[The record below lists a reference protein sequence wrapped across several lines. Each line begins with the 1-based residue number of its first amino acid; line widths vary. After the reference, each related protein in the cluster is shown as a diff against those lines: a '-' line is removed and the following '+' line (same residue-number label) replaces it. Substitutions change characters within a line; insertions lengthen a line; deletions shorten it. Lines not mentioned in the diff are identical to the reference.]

1 MSNNSLTL
9 EERMKRYE
17 SVPKHFLMR
26 KTPCIIRLDGKAA
39 HTFTRG
45 FKKPFDEIFTNSM
58 QETMKALCEEIQG
71 CVFGYT
77 QSDEITLV
85 LIDYQDLTSDAW
97 FGYNVQKMTSVS
109 ASIATYAFNTAYKNN
124 LLVAMTEGKMARNTK
139 EEYSLNDNKFKNYL
153 NKHLLF
159 DSRCFSLPVDEV
171 VNCLIWRQI
180 DAIRNSIL
188 ATGYANFSHS
198 YLNHKKTP
206 EIVELLKNEAN
217 VDWFDLPIHLQRGS
231 ACYKVPVEVTTV
243 NGNVLRNKWRVDQNI
258 PVFSKDKDFINTHVI
273 F

>member
-1 MSNNSLTL
+1 MSNNTLTL

-17 SVPKHFLMR
+17 SIPKHFLMR

-45 FKKPFDEIFTNSM
+45 FNKPFDEIFVNSM

-109 ASIATYAFNTAYKNN
+109 ASIATYAFNTVYKNSLFEEMMIEKDPKN
-124 LLVAMTEGKMARNTK
+124 TEEERN
-139 EEYSLNDNKFKNYL
+139 FKVDRLEKYL

-198 YLNHKKTP
+198 YLNNKKTP

-231 ACYKVPVEVTTV
+231 ACYKVPVEVATV